1 VLSKFL
7 NVQSEEVLPDHL
19 VPNPDVIWV
28 IISALLTIG
37 VLFYLNKLKSK

>member
-7 NVQSEEVLPDHL
+7 NIQSEEVLPDHL

-28 IISALLTIG
+28 IISALLTTGIF
-37 VLFYLNKLKSK
+37 FYFNKLKAK